1 MNKTTKLAL
10 AFATFAA
17 LATTASAAEPKWRH
31 GYDGP
36 RQGMMDGRRGDM
48 RGGQR
53 GGMDREQMFDR
64 ADADDSGDVTYE
76 EFAAAFGGRFTSAD
90 ADKNG
95 ELTVGEVADGIQRMM
110 AERMAARVIERFD
123 ANSYLYLTK
132 AMDYFD
138 LAARYG
144 SLEGAL
150 AKTTARILITSYTT
164 DWLFPTSQIRELVSS
179 LIALGRHATFCE
191 LESPYGHDSFLI
203 EIDQLSEL
211 VRAFLQPR

>member
-1 MNKTTKLAL
+1 MAVPGFHCIGGDDAKKERPMNKTTKLAL

-53 GGMDREQMFDR
+53 DGMMRRGMDREQMFDR
-64 ADADDSGDVTYE
+64 ADADNSGDVTYE

-123 ANSYLYLTK
+123 ANNDGKLTVAEIESQQK
-132 AMDYFD
+132 KLF
-138 LAARYG
+138 
-144 SLEGAL
+144 AL
-150 AKTTARILITSYTT
+150 ADRDDDGKVTKE
-164 DWLFPTSQIRELVSS
+164 ELQRRPGFDGQRRGWFGDR
-179 LIALGRHATFCE
+179 GR
-191 LESPYGHDSFLI
+191 
-203 EIDQLSEL
+203 
-211 VRAFLQPR
+211 

>member
-123 ANSYLYLTK
+123 ANSDGKLTVAEIESQQK
-132 AMDYFD
+132 KMF
-138 LAARYG
+138 
-144 SLEGAL
+144 AL
-150 AKTTARILITSYTT
+150 ADRDDDGKVTKE
-164 DWLFPTSQIRELVSS
+164 ELQRRSGFDGQRRGWFGDR
-179 LIALGRHATFCE
+179 GR
-191 LESPYGHDSFLI
+191 
-203 EIDQLSEL
+203 
-211 VRAFLQPR
+211 